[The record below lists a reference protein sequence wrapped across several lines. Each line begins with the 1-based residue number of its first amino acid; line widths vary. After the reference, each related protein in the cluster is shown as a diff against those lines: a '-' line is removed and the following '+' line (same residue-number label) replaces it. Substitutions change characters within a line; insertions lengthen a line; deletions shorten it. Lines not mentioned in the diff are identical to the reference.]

1 MRRWFAGLVTL
12 GMLAGCSIGA
22 DDEDGAIAVMGLTPF
37 DACEDV
43 LDHLKTEAGERVG
56 PWGLGGLTE
65 AYAADGGAEDTAA
78 LAVPEAAGRDDS
90 GGAQSHST
98 TNVQEAGVDEPD
110 VAKTDGR
117 LLVTTTGG
125 DLRIV
130 DVTGDA
136 PRQVGRL
143 ALTDPA
149 AKPAPGRM
157 IAPEIAPEYV
167 DASVFLAGD
176 RVVALVRQSPMI
188 AYDAMTSYYP
198 GPVTSTTAVLLID
211 ISDPAE
217 PVVESR
223 LQVDGDYLDAR
234 MVDGTVRLVVSS
246 SPTIEFPMTEEDA
259 NLPED
264 ELTERNRAI
273 VEESTIADWLPS
285 YTFTSGGG
293 EPETGQL
300 VSCEQVSRP
309 DEFAGFSLLSVLTFD
324 PDDGL
329 GTDGSVGVL
338 TDGDTV
344 YASQDRLYVAT
355 TRWGDRFAPA
365 DDAIRT
371 LPGPGD
377 ITTGIHAFDI
387 TGNVPARYLASGEVE
402 GRILGRYAMSEH
414 EGVLRV
420 ATTIDSWT
428 GETDTSESVLY
439 TLEEGDG
446 ELVQLGQ
453 VGGLGKGEQ
462 IYAVR
467 YFGDTGYVVT
477 FRQVD
482 PLYVLDLSD
491 PAAPA
496 VTGELKITGYSA
508 YLHDAGDDRLLGVG
522 QEATEDGMAVGAQ
535 ISLFD
540 VADPAAPAKLDGH
553 VVPNAWSQTE
563 WDPQAFLLWE
573 DTGQVVVPIETQTGP
588 SALVVRLDGDAVTEQ
603 GQITRTESPRDGW
616 ASLRRTIVVGDTL
629 YTVWHDGVQANGL
642 ADLEPRGWAGFAQP

>member
-1 MRRWFAGLVTL
+1 
-12 GMLAGCSIGA
+12 MLAGCSIGA

-56 PWGLGGLTE
+56 PWGLGGAVTE

-78 LAVPEAAGRDDS
+78 LAVPESAGRGDS

-117 LLVTTTGG
+117 LLVTTAGG
-125 DLRIV
+125 DLRVI

-136 PRQVGRL
+136 PREVGRL

-157 IAPEIAPEYV
+157 IAPEIAPENV

-176 RVVALVRQSPMI
+176 RVVALVRQYPMI
-188 AYDAMTSYYP
+188 AYDAMSSYP
-198 GPVTSTTAVLLID
+198 GPMTSTTAVLLID

-234 MVDGTVRLVVSS
+234 MVDDTVRLVVSS
-246 SPTIEFPMTEEDA
+246 YPTLEFPMTEADV

-285 YTFTSGGG
+285 YTFTSGDA

-355 TRWGDRFAPA
+355 TRWGDPFAPA
-365 DDAIRT
+365 GDAIRT

-420 ATTIDSWT
+420 ATTIDGWNGT
-428 GETDTSESVLY
+428 TDTSESVLY

-522 QEATEDGMAVGAQ
+522 QETTENGMAVGAQ

-540 VADPAAPAKLDGH
+540 VADPTAPAKLDGH

-563 WDPQAFLLWE
+563 WDPQAFLFWPE
-573 DTGQVVVPIETQTGP
+573 TRQVVVPMETGTGP
-588 SALVVRLDGDAVTEQ
+588 SALIVRLDGDAVTEQ

-616 ASLRRTIVVGDTL
+616 AWLRRTVIVGDTL
-629 YTVWHDGVQANGL
+629 YTVWQDGVQANGL

>member
-1 MRRWFAGLVTL
+1 
-12 GMLAGCSIGA
+12 
-22 DDEDGAIAVMGLTPF
+22 MGLTSF
-37 DACEDV
+37 DACDDV
-43 LDHLKTEAGERVG
+43 LDHLKTEASERVG
-56 PWGLGGLTE
+56 PWGLGGVTE
-65 AYAADGGAEDTAA
+65 AYAAEGAAEDSAA
-78 LAVPEAAGRDDS
+78 LAAPQDAGRDDS

-136 PRQVGRL
+136 PREVGRL

-149 AKPAPGRM
+149 AKPAPGQT
-157 IAPEIAPEYV
+157 IAPEFAPETV

-176 RVVALVRQSPMI
+176 RVVALVRQNPMI
-188 AYDAMTSYYP
+188 AYDMMP
-198 GPVTSTTAVLLID
+198 GYAPGGMTSTTAVLLID

-234 MVDGTVRLVVSS
+234 MVDDTVRLVVSS
-246 SPTIEFPMTEEDA
+246 YPTIEFPMTEADA
-259 NLPED
+259 NRPED

-285 YTFTSGGG
+285 YTFTSGDS

-309 DEFAGFSLLSVLTFD
+309 DEFAGFSMLSVLTFD

-329 GTDGSVGVL
+329 GADGSVGVL

-355 TRWGDRFAPA
+355 TRWGDPFAPS
-365 DDAIRT
+365 DDAIRSM
-371 LPGPGD
+371 PASGD
-377 ITTGIHAFDI
+377 VTTGIHAFDI

-420 ATTIDSWT
+420 ATTIDSRS

-522 QEATEDGMAVGAQ
+522 QEASADGQVLGAQ

-553 VVPNAWSQTE
+553 VVPGAWSQTE
-563 WDPQAFLLWE
+563 WDPQAFLFWA
-573 DTGQVVVPIETQTGP
+573 DTGQVVVPIESTTGP
-588 SALVVRLDGDAVTEQ
+588 SALVVRLDGDTVTEQ
-603 GQITRTESPRDGW
+603 GQVTRTESPRDGW
-616 ASLRRTIVVGDTL
+616 AWLRRTVVVGDTL
-629 YTVWHDGVQANGL
+629 YTVWQDGVQANGL
-642 ADLEPRGWAGFAQP
+642 ADLEPRGWLAFGQP